1 MAVLNTAA
9 RRVIESGG
17 LAHLV
22 TINDDGSPQV
32 SVVWVGLDGDELVAG
47 HLDGR
52 QRKLHNIRRD
62 PRVAVSFE
70 GSGANQIGM
79 RDYLVIHGTARVTA
93 GGAPELLHRLA
104 QTYVG
109 PGTVFPPFPHPPP
122 GFVTHVAISRIAGS
136 GPWLESA
143 STEDG

>member
-1 MAVLNTAA
+1 MAALNAAA
-9 RRVIESGG
+9 RSVIENGA

-22 TINDDGSPQV
+22 TINEDGSPQV

-52 QRKLHNIRRD
+52 QRKLRNIRRD

-70 GSGANQIGM
+70 GPGVNAIGM
-79 RDYLVIHGTARVTA
+79 RDYLVVHGTARITD
-93 GGAPELLHRLA
+93 GGAPELLGRLA

-109 PGTVFPPFPHPPP
+109 PGTDFPPMPDPPP
-122 GFVTHVAISRIAGS
+122 GFITHITVTRVSGS
-136 GPWLESA
+136 GPWA
-143 STEDG
+143 